1 MLLITTVIQLLRMT
15 VYCIVRTLTTTFSG
29 GWTFG
34 HETKIYLNMTATS
47 YMTATRPELYFL
59 SILKKSFVSQTSQS
73 DHAGEGWH
81 CIAGTK
87 H

>member
-47 YMTATRPELYFL
+47 YMTVTELYFL
-59 SILKKSFVSQTSQS
+59 SILKKSFVSQTAA
-73 DHAGEGWH
+73 HAGEGWH